1 LILLSAAA
9 DPDKIDIL
17 HHLLDSPTFFGIDLS
32 HLGVT
37 KHVWLMWVASALLIV
52 LMNVAARQKGVVP
65 RGFRNF
71 VEPILL
77 FIRDE
82 LAIPNFHDKAD
93 RYLPYLWTLFFF
105 ILFCNLLG
113 LVPGSATATANLSVT
128 AGLAVISFFAI
139 HFVGVREN
147 GLVHYL
153 RSIVPPVPAW
163 LWPILFVVE
172 VVGIFTKPFALAVRL
187 WANMNGGHI
196 IILVLLG
203 FIFMVKNAALFVKGP
218 VVGVSVAAAVAIYF
232 LEIFV
237 ALLQAYVFTFLTAVF
252 IGMAAHPEH

>member
-1 LILLSAAA
+1 LRR
-9 DPDKIDIL
+9 
-17 HHLLDSPTFFGIDLS
+17 SPY
-32 HLGVT
+32 
-37 KHVWLMWVASALLIV
+37 
-52 LMNVAARQKGVVP
+52 
-65 RGFRNF
+65 
-71 VEPILL
+71 VEVEAVFTHP
-77 FIRDE
+77 
-82 LAIPNFHDKAD
+82 AD
-93 RYLPYLWTLFFF
+93 RAR
-105 ILFCNLLG
+105 LFCNLLG
-113 LVPGSATATANLSVT
+113 LIPGSATATANLSVT

-139 HFVGVREN
+139 HVVGIREN
-147 GLVHYL
+147 GLGHYL
-153 RSIVPPVPAW
+153 ASIVPPVPLW

-203 FIFMVKNAALFVKGP
+203 FIFMVKNAGLFIQGP
-218 VVGVSVAAAVAIYF
+218 VIGVSIAAATAIYF